1 MNSSLGGDGIGLI
14 WHVNPHTSDGSCDNS
29 EMLSVATLFARK
41 RTKSVHGLVH
51 VLVCGGSSVQWLDT
65 TTQEWSRIVRELAA
79 SARGV
84 GMRWITVCPYVGSF
98 TEVDK
103 DQVCNR
109 IALATGGTINGSTVT
124 QPADDGFTISFNV
137 CADGQQ
143 RFVDVA
149 DSLPESLIT
158 EASLS
163 CAIHAPAL
171 FDPDLIVVHGPR
183 NKVPQSLMW
192 ELGYSELVFVD
203 TPWRKLKSFD
213 VQQAISDFTTRER
226 RFGGIDV

>member
-1 MNSSLGGDGIGLI
+1 MRGPDGECFVC
-14 WHVNPHTSDGSCDNS
+14 HVSTHTSDGSCDNG
-29 EMLSVATLFARK
+29 EMLSVATLFKRK
-41 RTKSVHGLVH
+41 RSKSVHGLVH
-51 VLVCGGSSVQWLDT
+51 VLVCGGTTVQWLDT
-65 TTQEWSRIVRELAA
+65 TSQEWSRIAAELSI

-98 TEVDK
+98 TELDRE
-103 DQVCNR
+103 QVCKR
-109 IALATGGTINGSTVT
+109 IAKATGGSIDRSTVT
-124 QPADDGFTISFNV
+124 HLDVDGFTISFNV

-149 DSLPESLIT
+149 DSLSDPLIT
-158 EASLS
+158 EDSLS
-163 CAIHAPAL
+163 SAMHSPAL
-171 FDPDLIVVHGPR
+171 FDPDLIVVHGPTS
-183 NKVPQSLMW
+183 KVPQSLMW

-203 TPWRKLKSFD
+203 TPWRRLKSSD

>member
-1 MNSSLGGDGIGLI
+1 MSTQ
-14 WHVNPHTSDGSCDNS
+14 TSDGSCDNG
-29 EMLSVATLFARK
+29 EMLSVTLFKRK
-41 RTKSVHGLVH
+41 RSKSVDGLVH

-65 TTQEWSRIVRELAA
+65 TTQEWSRITAELSN

-84 GMRWITVCPYVGSF
+84 GMRWITVCPYEGSF
-98 TEVDK
+98 SEADRN
-103 DQVCNR
+103 QICER
-109 IALATGGTINGSTVT
+109 IARATGGAIERSTVT
-124 QPADDGFTISFNV
+124 HLDVDGFTISFNV

-149 DSLPESLIT
+149 DSLSNSLIT
-158 EASLS
+158 EDALS
-163 CAIHAPAL
+163 SAIHAPAL
-171 FDPDLIVVHGPR
+171 FDPDLIVVHGPT

-203 TPWRKLKSFD
+203 TPWRKLKSTD

>member
-1 MNSSLGGDGIGLI
+1 MGGPDDECFIC
-14 WHVNPHTSDGSCDNS
+14 HVSTQTSDGSCDNG
-29 EMLSVATLFARK
+29 EMLSVATLFKRK
-41 RTKSVHGLVH
+41 RTKSVDGLVH

-65 TTQEWSRIVRELAA
+65 TTQEWSRITAELSN

-84 GMRWITVCPYVGSF
+84 GMRWITVCPYGGSF
-98 TEVDK
+98 SEADRN
-103 DQVCNR
+103 QICER
-109 IALATGGTINGSTVT
+109 IARATGGAIERSTVT
-124 QPADDGFTISFNV
+124 HLDVDGFTISFNV

-143 RFVDVA
+143 RFVDVT
-149 DSLPESLIT
+149 DSLANSLIT
-158 EASLS
+158 EDALS
-163 CAIHAPAL
+163 SAIHAPAL
-171 FDPDLIVVHGPR
+171 FDPDLIVVHGPT

-203 TPWRKLKSFD
+203 TAWRKLKSTD